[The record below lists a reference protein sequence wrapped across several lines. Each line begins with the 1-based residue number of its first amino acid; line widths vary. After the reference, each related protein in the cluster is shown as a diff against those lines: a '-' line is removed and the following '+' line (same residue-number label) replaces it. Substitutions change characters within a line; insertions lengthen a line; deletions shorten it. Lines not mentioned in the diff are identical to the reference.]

1 MGAAR
6 ADETPSRRRAMRMLD
21 DGMREVFALYDRLP
35 ARARTRPG
43 LGGGEW
49 SPKDLLG
56 HLESWQE
63 YALEALDAWQ
73 EGHGPAIDAVIWS
86 TSTTALNGDAVAR
99 KSARRAAD
107 QRRRAEATHDRLMAR
122 LEKFGDARW
131 RRPGTPRG
139 RTAAGARLGD
149 LLGGPAG
156 PFRHADAHLR
166 QLRPFVEEHSP
177 VGRRDS
183 ADALRRPR

>member
-6 ADETPSRRRAMRMLD
+6 ADEVPSRRRAMRILD
-21 DGMREVFALYDRLP
+21 DGMQEVFTLYDRLP
-35 ARARTRPG
+35 VRARTTAG

-86 TSTTALNGDAVAR
+86 TSTTVLNHEAVAG

-107 QRRRAEATHDRLMAR
+107 QRRRAEATHHRLMGR
-122 LEKFGDARW
+122 LEAFGDARW
-131 RRPGTPRG
+131 RRPGTARG

-156 PFRHADAHLR
+156 PFRHAEAHLR
-166 QLRPFVEEHSP
+166 QLRPFVEEHAGTQAAEP
-177 VGRRDS
+177 GEAVRR
-183 ADALRRPR
+183 RR